1 MAHLPTGQRVGTAPQ
16 VVSHAHWLSFA
27 ACSLLTCWDGDSYWL
42 VLSWRVLPITID
54 AVIDYAGWAN
64 GKGSLVG
71 LSIHLSPGFG
81 GSFCLL
87 FEHVLDF
94 GLLSSV

>member
-1 MAHLPTGQRVGTAPQ
+1 LVAVCCMQLTD
-16 VVSHAHWLSFA
+16 
-27 ACSLLTCWDGDSYWL
+27 LLGWGLIL

-71 LSIHLSPGFG
+71 LSILLSPGFG
-81 GSFCLL
+81 GSSRLL
-87 FEHVLDF
+87 SEHVLDF
-94 GLLSSV
+94 GLLTSV